1 MRRIALVLII
11 MLLANSAFAGLGK
24 IDSDDFLAIKP
35 GDSYA
40 EVSKRFGHD
49 FRHSFTVCRQG
60 HEWRLFKCYLN
71 ARRYDGLARDLLFKD
86 DVFEKFVD
94 VPRTVR
100 SGDDPLSWQ
109 PGDCVAV
116 DRVLASRFDL
126 DRFKGDQDCYDGKSD
141 GSPSLGLLP
150 LIVFAPLVALE
161 WPWRY
166 KAARAHEKAQMKLD
180 GSNFRIGEDAESI
193 CVRLGDPLTKRMFAE
208 SGREVWSYAYTSDE
222 GRLTVSQTCSR
233 LVLIV
238 RAGKVESIYN
248 TDSCGSSDWLVPPS
262 WFK

>member
-1 MRRIALVLII
+1 MRRIALVPII
-11 MLLANSAFAGLGK
+11 MLMANSAFAGLGK

-40 EVSKRFGHD
+40 EVSKRFGRD
-49 FRHSFTVCRQG
+49 LRHSFTVRRQG

-94 VPRTVR
+94 VSGAVR
-100 SGDDPLSWQ
+100 NGDGSLSWL

-116 DRVLASRFDL
+116 DRVLASQFGL
-126 DRFKGDQDCYDGKSD
+126 DRFKDDQDCYDGKSD
-141 GSPSLGLLP
+141 GPPSFALLP
-150 LIVFAPLVALE
+150 LIVFTPLVALE
-161 WPWRY
+161 WPLRY
-166 KAARAHEKAQMKLD
+166 KAAKAHEKAQMRLD

-193 CVRLGDPLTKRMFAE
+193 RVRLGNPLTKRIFAE
-208 SGREVWSYAYTSDE
+208 SGREVWSYAYTLDE

-248 TDSCGSSDWLVPPS
+248 TDSYGSSDWLVPPS